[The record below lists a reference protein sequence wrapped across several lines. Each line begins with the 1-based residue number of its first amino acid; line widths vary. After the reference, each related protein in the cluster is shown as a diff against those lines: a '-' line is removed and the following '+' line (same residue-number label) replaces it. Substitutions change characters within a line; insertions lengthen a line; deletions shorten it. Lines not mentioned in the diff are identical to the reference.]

1 MLQPFTQ
8 RADPAFPAT
17 AIAATGNR
25 IFHGLPGDAKT
36 FVACP
41 FEQPMEK
48 GARVRATG
56 ESMDIGTA
64 GHHLSRG
71 MRVGTFVVEEFLCLC
86 TFGRLIT
93 ADTQAVADAQGAVR
107 SNPPVFTGLALHR
120 QRRQQRRGVLRG
132 MVRLEGGLGHFAVAD
147 RRTALLQV
155 P

>member
-1 MLQPFTQ
+1 
-8 RADPAFPAT
+8 
-17 AIAATGNR
+17 
-25 IFHGLPGDAKT
+25 
-36 FVACP
+36 
-41 FEQPMEK
+41 MEK

-64 GHHLSRG
+64 SHHLAG
-71 MRVGTFVVEEFLCLC
+71 GVWVETFVVEEFLCLR
-86 TFGRLIT
+86 TFRRLIT
-93 ADTQAVADAQGAVR
+93 ADAQAVANTQGAVGG
-107 SNPPVFTGLALHR
+107 NPPVFTGLALHR